1 MKRLIY
7 WLIYI
12 EICLE
17 HLGNHTYYHTIFL
30 PDLREKKSNFQIQ
43 DTSNTSHANCIVN
56 LFVEFPREI
65 SDHLEYNFLSSLAM
79 NLDYVT
85 LKTNT

>member
-1 MKRLIY
+1 MH

-17 HLGNHTYYHTIFL
+17 HLGDHTYYHTIFL
-30 PDLREKKSNFQIQ
+30 PDLGGKKSNFQIQ

-56 LFVEFPREI
+56 LFVKFPR
-65 SDHLEYNFLSSLAM
+65 
-79 NLDYVT
+79 
-85 LKTNT
+85 